1 MKKHLLF
8 AAMLMLSAA
17 PAVAAP
23 AASAPYFAADEAP
36 ATLATEDE
44 YNALV
49 KGIEEFTAELNA
61 DLAKLDEQYPLD
73 ETAHSVINGTLTGDD
88 GLGDMLAAVKEKY
101 AAGTLTA
108 EEVATYQT
116 TLAEWKQ
123 TFTWEAIEEIALP
136 EHLSGLVYQY
146 ADEANSKISEA
157 EEEIPENV
165 YDYYSSAMDAIGG
178 EISQKQYSTN
188 VSTVEQAEEL
198 KAQFNAIAAKA
209 LALLPA
215 AKAASPLLDDIT
227 AALKAWNEQMEK
239 GLVDFPDYD
248 WASAKEYQIDYWA
261 DVKNTLSDYIA
272 EDAEPYTEKQIAT
285 FVEDLSYVKDMDLYA
300 TAQAEGWQD
309 EYNTKYYPV
318 SQKISNVYST
328 LDEECPHVASTYM
341 EKLDDLNAEMTQ
353 ALMALSEG
361 TVTSR
366 EDFDKM
372 LARVDEISTEVDKIL
387 EDAKAAE
394 ATATGINGV
403 TAEAAAKAGKVY
415 TIDGKRVNSAKN
427 GLYIINGKK
436 IVVKK

>member
-36 ATLATEDE
+36 ATLATEEE

-49 KGIEEFTAELNA
+49 KVIEDLTAELKA

-73 ETAHSVINGTLTGDD
+73 ETAHSTVKGTIEGEGGLTDI
-88 GLGDMLAAVKEKY
+88 LAAVKEKY
-101 AAGTLTA
+101 TAGTLTA
-108 EEVATYQT
+108 DEVTTYQA
-116 TLAEWKQ
+116 TLAQWKEN
-123 TFTWEAIEEIALP
+123 FTWENIAEAALP
-136 EHLSGLVYQY
+136 EHISGLIYQY
-146 ADEANSKISEA
+146 SDEAQEKIAEA
-157 EEEIPENV
+157 EEEIPSNV
-165 YDYYSSAMDAIGG
+165 YDYYSSAMDV
-178 EISQKQYSTN
+178 YSGQMDNLKWYSSPATI
-188 VSTVEQAEEL
+188 EEAEAM
-198 KAQFNAIAAKA
+198 KAQFDALAAKA

-215 AKAASPLLDDIT
+215 AKAAGPLLEDIT
-227 AALKAWNEQMEK
+227 TAVKAWNEQMEK

-248 WASAKEYQIDYWA
+248 WESAKEYQIDYWA
-261 DVKNTLSDYIA
+261 DIKNTLSDYIA
-272 EDAEPYTEKQIAT
+272 EDAEPYTEKQIASL
-285 FVEDLSYVKDMDLYA
+285 VEDLSFVKDMDLYVV
-300 TAQAEGWQD
+300 AQAEGWQD
-309 EYNTKYYPV
+309 EYNAKYYPV
-318 SQKISNVYST
+318 SEKISNVYST

-353 ALMALSEG
+353 ALMSLSEG

-394 ATATGINGV
+394 AIATGINGI

-436 IVVKK
+436 VVVKK

>member
-17 PAVAAP
+17 PAVAAS

-49 KGIEEFTAELNA
+49 KVIEDFTAELKA

-73 ETAHSVINGTLTGDD
+73 ETAHSVVNGTLTGEG
-88 GLGDMLAAVKEKY
+88 GLTDMLAEVKAKY
-101 AAGTLTA
+101 EAGTLTA
-108 EEVATYQT
+108 DEVTTYQT
-116 TLAEWKQ
+116 TLSQWKE
-123 TFTWEAIEEIALP
+123 TFTWKAIEEIALP

-146 ADEANSKISEA
+146 ADEANEKISEA
-157 EEEIPENV
+157 EAEIPENV

-178 EISQKQYSTN
+178 EISQKQYSAN
-188 VSTVEQAEEL
+188 VSTIEQADEL
-198 KAQFNAIAAKA
+198 KTQFGAIAAKA

-227 AALKAWNEQMEK
+227 TALKAWNEQMEK

-261 DVKNTLSDYIA
+261 AIKNTLSDFIA
-272 EDAEPYTEKQIAT
+272 DEAEPYTEKDIAG
-285 FVEDLSYVKDMDLYA
+285 FVEDFSYVKDIDLYA

-309 EYNTKYYPV
+309 EYNAKYYPV
-318 SQKISNVYST
+318 SQKISNAYST

-341 EKLDDLNAEMTQ
+341 EKLDDFNAEMTQ
-353 ALMALSEG
+353 ALMSLSEG
-361 TVTSR
+361 TVSK
-366 EDFDKM
+366 EEFDKM
-372 LARVDEISTEVDKIL
+372 LARVDEISTEVDKVVA
-387 EDAKAAE
+387 DAKAAE

-403 TAEAAAKAGKVY
+403 TVEAAAKAGKAY
-415 TIDGKRVNSAKN
+415 TIDGKRVNTVTN

-436 IVVKK
+436 VVVKK

>member
-49 KGIEEFTAELNA
+49 KVIEDFSAELKA
-61 DLAKLDEQYPLD
+61 YLDKLDEQYPLD
-73 ETAHSVINGTLTGDD
+73 ETAHGVINGTLTGDA
-88 GLGDMLAAVKEKY
+88 GLSEMLTDVKAKY

-108 EEVATYQT
+108 AEVTSYQATLTQ
-116 TLAEWKQ
+116 WKE

-146 ADEANSKISEA
+146 ADEANEKISEA
-157 EEEIPENV
+157 YEEIPENV
-165 YDYYSSAMDAIGG
+165 YDYYSSAMDAIAG
-178 EISQKQYSTN
+178 EISQKQYSAN

-198 KAQFNAIAAKA
+198 KAQFNAIAAKV

-227 AALKAWNEQMEK
+227 TALKAWNEQMEK

-248 WASAKEYQIDYWA
+248 WESAKEYQIDYWA
-261 DVKNTLSDYIA
+261 DIKNTLSDFIA
-272 EDAEPYTEKQIAT
+272 EDAEPYTEKQIASL
-285 FVEDLSYVKDMDLYA
+285 VEDLSYVKDMDLYA
-300 TAQAEGWQD
+300 EAQADGWQTQYYD
-309 EYNTKYYPV
+309 KYKPV
-318 SQKISNVYST
+318 YEKISTAYGT
-328 LDEECPHVASTYM
+328 LDEECPHVATTYV

-353 ALMALSEG
+353 ALMALQEG
-361 TVTSR
+361 TVTSK

-372 LARVDEISTEVDKIL
+372 LARVDEIPAEVDKIL
-387 EDAKAAE
+387 EEAKAAE
-394 ATATGINGV
+394 ATATGINGI
-403 TAEAAAKAGKVY
+403 TADAAAKAGKVY

-436 IVVKK
+436 VVVKK